1 LTRLLDLGID
11 RISNVIMDMAKIS
24 ENSVFAAIES
34 YQESTH
40 IKKQIFDWSEKL
52 RVLQEEV
59 SDLAIE
65 LIARYQPVA
74 SDLRFIKSC
83 MEISYGFSRF
93 GRYSYDIV
101 DLLET
106 MGSISDCDKSAVLE
120 MAKTVRGMILLS
132 LQALQSRDKSAGEK
146 LYRMDDTVDTLYR
159 KYLRDIIT
167 PSQEQQNEKRLRDSN
182 NNNNNNNPRCYISA
196 LLILRYLERISDH
209 ACYIGDSVHYV
220 VTGVSSPRR

>member
-1 LTRLLDLGID
+1 
-11 RISNVIMDMAKIS
+11 MDMAKIS

-167 PSQEQQNEKRLRDSN
+167 PSQEQQNDKRLTAS
-182 NNNNNNNPRCYISA
+182 NNNPRCYISA